1 MMHFIFKSQFIY
13 ILICC
18 IKVVFCTNVFAIPI
32 DVKAEFYFGPDLSR
46 NQACENARESAKSK
60 AIAMVSGE
68 KISFDQQLQCFQK
81 SRISDE
87 RKCEINQNT
96 AFLVEGQ
103 ISKSETISE
112 TIRTVPGAQ
121 VCTVLMVV
129 DVIPPSLESDP
140 SFDFKFEINRT
151 NFRQGDNLI
160 INIIPSKM
168 MYVYI
173 FNWRSALNKE
183 NVIKIFPN
191 EIDKDN
197 FINKSITIP
206 SKNSDSKYSFELDW
220 EAPLGYDKDYMN
232 ESIIVVATKKPIDW
246 LPGYDIKRFK
256 EKIMEIPLHQRRV
269 VRKSFMLFR

>member
-1 MMHFIFKSQFIY
+1 MMHFIFKSQFI
-13 ILICC
+13 LLCC

-160 INIIPSKM
+160 INITPSKM

-206 SKNSDSKYSFELDW
+206 SKNSDSKYSFELEWD
-220 EAPLGYDKDYMN
+220 APLGYDKDYMN
-232 ESIIVVATKKPIDW
+232 ESIIVVATKKPVDW

>member
-1 MMHFIFKSQFIY
+1 MSICLKLKS
-13 ILICC
+13 ILTLLCC
-18 IKVVFCTNVFAIPI
+18 LQCVCGNNVFAIPI

-68 KISFDQQLQCFQK
+68 KISFDQQLQCFQRSK
-81 SRISDE
+81 NSDE

-103 ISKSETISE
+103 ISRSETISE
-112 TIRTVPGAQ
+112 TVKTVPGAQ

-160 INIIPSKM
+160 INLIPSKM

-173 FNWRSALNKE
+173 FNWRSAFNKE

-191 EIDKDN
+191 EVDKDN
-197 FINKSITIP
+197 YIIKSITIP
-206 SKNSDSKYSFELDW
+206 TKNSDSKYSFELDW
-220 EAPLGYDKDYMN
+220 DAPIGYDKDYMN

-246 LPGYDIKRFK
+246 LSSYDIKRFK
-256 EKIMEIPLHQRRV
+256 EKIMEIPLNQRRV
-269 VRKSFMLFR
+269 IRKSFMLFR

>member
-1 MMHFIFKSQFIY
+1 MLYCLQF
-13 ILICC
+13 LLGS
-18 IKVVFCTNVFAIPI
+18 NVFAIPI

-68 KISFDQQLQCFQK
+68 KVSFDQQLQCFQRSK
-81 SRISDE
+81 NVDE

-103 ISKSETISE
+103 ISKSEIISE
-112 TIRTVPGAQ
+112 TVKTVPGAQ

-129 DVIPPSLESDP
+129 DVIPPTHESDP

-151 NFRQGDNLI
+151 NFRQGDNLV
-160 INIIPSKM
+160 ININPTNI

-173 FNWRSALNKE
+173 FNWRSTFNKD
-183 NVIKIFPN
+183 NVVKIFPN

-197 FINKSITIP
+197 YINRSITIP
-206 SKNSDSKYSFELDW
+206 TKNSESKYSFELDW
-220 EAPLGYDKDYMN
+220 DAPIGYDKDYMY

-246 LPGYDIKRFK
+246 LSGYDIKRFK
-256 EKIMEIPLHQRRV
+256 EKIMEIPLNQRRV
-269 VRKSFMLFR
+269 MRKSFMLFR

>member
-1 MMHFIFKSQFIY
+1 MRLYFKSKS
-13 ILICC
+13 ILIVLYCLQ
-18 IKVVFCTNVFAIPI
+18 FLLGSNVFAIPI

-68 KISFDQQLQCFQK
+68 KVSFDQQLQCFQRSK
-81 SRISDE
+81 NVDE

-103 ISKSETISE
+103 ISKSEIISE
-112 TIRTVPGAQ
+112 TVKTVPGAQ

-129 DVIPPSLESDP
+129 DVIPPTHESDP

-151 NFRQGDNLI
+151 NFRQGDNLV
-160 INIIPSKM
+160 ININPTNI

-173 FNWRSALNKE
+173 FNWRSTFNKD
-183 NVIKIFPN
+183 NVVKIFPN

-197 FINKSITIP
+197 YINRSITIP
-206 SKNSDSKYSFELDW
+206 TKNSESKYSFELDW
-220 EAPLGYDKDYMN
+220 DAPIGYDKDYMY

-246 LPGYDIKRFK
+246 LSGYDIKRFK
-256 EKIMEIPLHQRRV
+256 EKIMEIPLNQRRV
-269 VRKSFMLFR
+269 IRKSFMLFR

>member
-1 MMHFIFKSQFIY
+1 MSICFKLKS
-13 ILICC
+13 ILTLLCC
-18 IKVVFCTNVFAIPI
+18 LQCVCGNNVFAIPI

-68 KISFDQQLQCFQK
+68 KISFDQQLQCFQRSK
-81 SRISDE
+81 NSDE

-103 ISKSETISE
+103 ISRSETISE
-112 TIRTVPGAQ
+112 TVKTVPGAQ

-160 INIIPSKM
+160 INLIPSKM

-173 FNWRSALNKE
+173 FNWRSAFNKE

-191 EIDKDN
+191 EVDKDN
-197 FINKSITIP
+197 YIIKSITIP
-206 SKNSDSKYSFELDW
+206 TKNSDSKYSFELDW
-220 EAPLGYDKDYMN
+220 DAPIGYDKDYMN

-246 LPGYDIKRFK
+246 LSSYDIKRFK
-256 EKIMEIPLHQRRV
+256 EKIMEIPLNQRRV
-269 VRKSFMLFR
+269 IKKSFMLFR

>member
-1 MMHFIFKSQFIY
+1 MSICFKLKS
-13 ILICC
+13 ILTLLCC
-18 IKVVFCTNVFAIPI
+18 LQCVCGNNVFAIPI

-68 KISFDQQLQCFQK
+68 KISFDQQLQCFQRSK
-81 SRISDE
+81 NSDE

-103 ISKSETISE
+103 ISRSETISE
-112 TIRTVPGAQ
+112 IVKTVPGAQ

-160 INIIPSKM
+160 INLIPSKM

-173 FNWRSALNKE
+173 FNWRSAFNKE

-191 EIDKDN
+191 EVDKDN
-197 FINKSITIP
+197 YINKSITIP
-206 SKNSDSKYSFELDW
+206 TKNSDSKYSFELDW
-220 EAPLGYDKDYMN
+220 DAPIGYDKDYMN

-246 LPGYDIKRFK
+246 LSSYDIKRFK
-256 EKIMEIPLHQRRV
+256 EKIMEIPLNQRRV
-269 VRKSFMLFR
+269 IRKSFMLFR

>member
-1 MMHFIFKSQFIY
+1 V
-13 ILICC
+13 CGN
-18 IKVVFCTNVFAIPI
+18 NVFAIPI

-68 KISFDQQLQCFQK
+68 KISFDQQLQCFQRSK
-81 SRISDE
+81 NSDE

-103 ISKSETISE
+103 ISRSETISE
-112 TIRTVPGAQ
+112 TVKTVPGAQ

-160 INIIPSKM
+160 INLIPSKM

-173 FNWRSALNKE
+173 FNWRSAFNKE

-191 EIDKDN
+191 EVDKDN
-197 FINKSITIP
+197 YIIKSITIP
-206 SKNSDSKYSFELDW
+206 TKNSDSKYSFELDW
-220 EAPLGYDKDYMN
+220 DAPIGYDKDYMN

-246 LPGYDIKRFK
+246 LSSYDIKRFK
-256 EKIMEIPLHQRRV
+256 EKIMEIPLNQRRV
-269 VRKSFMLFR
+269 IKKSFMLFR

>member
-1 MMHFIFKSQFIY
+1 MRMYFKSKS
-13 ILICC
+13 ILITLYCLQ
-18 IKVVFCTNVFAIPI
+18 FLLGSNVFAIPI

-68 KISFDQQLQCFQK
+68 KVSFDQQLQCFQRSK
-81 SRISDE
+81 NVDE

-103 ISKSETISE
+103 ISKSEIISE
-112 TIRTVPGAQ
+112 TVKTVPGAQ

-129 DVIPPSLESDP
+129 DVIPPTHESDP

-151 NFRQGDNLI
+151 NFRQGDNLV
-160 INIIPSKM
+160 ININPTNI

-173 FNWRSALNKE
+173 FNWRSAFNKD
-183 NVIKIFPN
+183 NVVKIFPN

-197 FINKSITIP
+197 YINRSITIP
-206 SKNSDSKYSFELDW
+206 TKNSESKYSFELDW
-220 EAPLGYDKDYMN
+220 DAPIGYDKDYMY

-246 LPGYDIKRFK
+246 LSGYDIKRFK
-256 EKIMEIPLHQRRV
+256 EKIMEIPLNQRRV
-269 VRKSFMLFR
+269 IRKSFMLFR

>member
-1 MMHFIFKSQFIY
+1 MSICFKLKS
-13 ILICC
+13 ILTLLCC
-18 IKVVFCTNVFAIPI
+18 LQCVCGSNVFAIPI

-68 KISFDQQLQCFQK
+68 KISFDQQLQCFQRSK
-81 SRISDE
+81 NSDE

-103 ISKSETISE
+103 ISRSETISE
-112 TIRTVPGAQ
+112 TVKTVPGAQ

-160 INIIPSKM
+160 INLIPSKM

-173 FNWRSALNKE
+173 FNWRSAFNKE

-191 EIDKDN
+191 EVDKDN
-197 FINKSITIP
+197 YIIKSITIP
-206 SKNSDSKYSFELDW
+206 TKNSDSKYSFELDW
-220 EAPLGYDKDYMN
+220 DAPIGYDKDYMN

-246 LPGYDIKRFK
+246 LSSYDIKRFK
-256 EKIMEIPLHQRRV
+256 EKIMEIPLNQRRV

>member
-1 MMHFIFKSQFIY
+1 MSICFKLKS
-13 ILICC
+13 ILTLLCC
-18 IKVVFCTNVFAIPI
+18 LQCVCGNNVFAIPI

-68 KISFDQQLQCFQK
+68 KISFDQQLQCFQRSK
-81 SRISDE
+81 NSDE

-103 ISKSETISE
+103 ISRSETISE
-112 TIRTVPGAQ
+112 IVKTVPGAQ

-160 INIIPSKM
+160 INLIPSKM

-173 FNWRSALNKE
+173 FNWRSAFNKE

-191 EIDKDN
+191 EVDKDN
-197 FINKSITIP
+197 YIIKSITIP
-206 SKNSDSKYSFELDW
+206 TKNSDSKYSFELDW
-220 EAPLGYDKDYMN
+220 DAPNGYDKDFMN

-246 LPGYDIKRFK
+246 LSSYDIKRFK
-256 EKIMEIPLHQRRV
+256 EKIMEIPLNQRRV
-269 VRKSFMLFR
+269 IRKSFMLFR